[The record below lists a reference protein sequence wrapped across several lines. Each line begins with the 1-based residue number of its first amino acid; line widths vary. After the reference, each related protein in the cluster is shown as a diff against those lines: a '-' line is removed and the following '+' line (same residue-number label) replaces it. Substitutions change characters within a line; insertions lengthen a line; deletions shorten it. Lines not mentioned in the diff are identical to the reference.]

1 MKKQWWCVVGKL
13 FCFVGTKKLRFQKNS
28 IFGFIFVYFF
38 TPISHCLKPKVKK
51 KVKEKPYKVVVYLLH
66 EAEI

>member
-13 FCFVGTKKLRFQKNS
+13 FCFVGTEKLLFKRDF
-28 IFGFIFVYFF
+28 IFGFFCLLLYPAF
-38 TPISHCLKPKVKK
+38 TLFKSLNSK

-66 EAEI
+66 EAKI